1 MFGRNMS
8 NEIFDYMWRKQWQ
21 ECKKNDIIRIK
32 KSWSLEYKLIALKD
46 LTVNINEL
54 ILPI

>member
-1 MFGRNMS
+1 MFGQNMS

-21 ECKKNDIIRIK
+21 ECKKNYIIRIK
-32 KSWSLEYKLIALKD
+32 KSWSLEHKLIALKD

-54 ILPI
+54 TLPI